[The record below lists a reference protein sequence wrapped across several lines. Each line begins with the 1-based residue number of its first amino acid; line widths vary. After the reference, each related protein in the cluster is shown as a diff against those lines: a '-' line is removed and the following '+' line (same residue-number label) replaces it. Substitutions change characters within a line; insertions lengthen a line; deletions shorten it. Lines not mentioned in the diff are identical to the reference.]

1 MPYQKVLET
10 DMDRVIRLSNFPTI
24 IIVQDI
30 SRALT
35 NRQARYRAGVAVTV
49 LENGHVRGGY
59 HHGLLSNT
67 VQVQFYI
74 REEKKLKKN
83 LSITPRGKM
92 LEIRTKCPLPC
103 L

>member
-59 HHGLLSNT
+59 CQAQPISSPSWLRLAFFPAFPHPPT
-67 VQVQFYI
+67 QPATQPAT
-74 REEKKLKKN
+74 RESLA
-83 LSITPRGKM
+83 
-92 LEIRTKCPLPC
+92 
-103 L
+103 